1 MIKKLALLYAL
12 SALFVRSPLYAQD
25 DRDPGGFQMSLG
37 GALAIKTNIRK
48 DNLDEAEDS
57 DPIVVPVPFA
67 SFAWGPAKIS
77 GRGLELTSFENGIF
91 GVSALLSRYGSNY
104 KALGMAKR
112 KAGFFAGAGL
122 KLFSFNA
129 IFKKDIDNDSHGS
142 VFDLSWTHRFA
153 PLFNASIFPSV
164 KIGAEY
170 MSQKL
175 LSYYYGVRPDE
186 VTPER
191 PAYSP
196 TGGWSYSVGLN
207 FMFKHTNNLSTIFG
221 PAVKLFGSEVKN
233 SPTVVRNEEY
243 SVFIATF
250 INL

>member
-1 MIKKLALLYAL
+1 
-12 SALFVRSPLYAQD
+12 
-25 DRDPGGFQMSLG
+25 MSLG
-37 GALAIKTNIRK
+37 GALAIKNNIRK
-48 DNLDEAEDS
+48 DNIDESGDS

-77 GRGLELTSFENGIF
+77 GRGLEISPYSSKLF

-104 KALGMAKR
+104 QALGMAKR

-122 KLFSFNA
+122 RLLSLHA
-129 IFKKDIDNDSHGS
+129 SFKKDIDKDSYGS
-142 VFDLSWTHRFA
+142 VSEVSWTQRFP
-153 PLFNASIFPSV
+153 PLFNATIFPSV

-186 VTPER
+186 VTSDR
-191 PAYSP
+191 PLYNP
-196 TGGWSYSVGLN
+196 TGGWSYDLGLN
-207 FMFKHTNNLSTIFG
+207 FMIRHSDSVSTIFG
-221 PAVKLFGSEVKN
+221 PAMRIYGSEVDN

-243 SVFIATF
+243 SLFLATF

>member
-1 MIKKLALLYAL
+1 MIKTFALLCAL
-12 SALFVRSPLYAQD
+12 GALFVHTPFFAQED
-25 DRDPGGFQMSLG
+25 LNRGGFQMSLG

-67 SFAWGPAKIS
+67 SFTWGPAKIS
-77 GRGLELTSFENGIF
+77 GRGFEITPYESGIF

-112 KAGFFAGAGL
+112 KAGFFAGVGL

-129 IFKKDIDNDSHGS
+129 SFKKDIDNDSHGTVS
-142 VFDLSWTHRFA
+142 DFSWTHRFA
-153 PLFNASIFPSV
+153 PLFSSSVFPSV

-175 LSYYYGVRPDE
+175 LSYYYGVRLDE

-196 TGGWSYSVGLN
+196 TGGWSYNVGLN
-207 FMFKHTNNLSTIFG
+207 FMFKHTENVSTIFG

-250 INL
+250 INI